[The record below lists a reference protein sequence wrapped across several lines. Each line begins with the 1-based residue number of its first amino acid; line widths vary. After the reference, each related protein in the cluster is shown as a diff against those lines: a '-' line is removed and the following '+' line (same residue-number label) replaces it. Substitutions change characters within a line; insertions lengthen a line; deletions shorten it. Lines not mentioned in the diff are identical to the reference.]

1 MLTKLTTPLRI
12 HVQTRQGAPRR
23 NHGPGVVHAIASLC
37 HARSVAHVSAK
48 EREDASDLV
57 YAPISLVG
65 CVHAELD
72 EVDRSLDC
80 YDA

>member
-1 MLTKLTTPLRI
+1 MLAKLTTPLRMR
-12 HVQTRQGAPRR
+12 VQTRQGAPRR

-37 HARSVAHVSAK
+37 HARSVAHRSAK
-48 EREDASDLV
+48 EREDACNLV
-57 YAPISLVG
+57 DVPISWVG
-65 CVHAELD
+65 CLPPELD